1 MATPYNRLHQFYQ
14 YQERLFISGNTM
26 ELLKPV
32 GALLLVYQQSVHYN
46 GSIGLGFNFLLQK
59 LCRQCYEG

>member
-1 MATPYNRLHQFYQ
+1 MSDDLWPPHTIG
-14 YQERLFISGNTM
+14 FIDFINIRKGNTM